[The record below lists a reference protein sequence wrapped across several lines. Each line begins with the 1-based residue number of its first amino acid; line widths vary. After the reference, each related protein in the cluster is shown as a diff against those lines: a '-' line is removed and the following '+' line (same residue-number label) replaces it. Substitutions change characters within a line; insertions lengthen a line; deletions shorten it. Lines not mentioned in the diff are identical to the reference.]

1 MLILAAALLFSPHY
15 EITLPRFLFGATA
28 SLPVS
33 DAKGNLYFISD
44 EIGPSGSLPQRV
56 TRIDPD
62 GNVVYRVIPV
72 VNGTFCQSSPL
83 TPDSAENLY
92 VASTC
97 SVGGVGEI
105 VVSKIAPS
113 GTILYTF
120 PTQISTAATVNG
132 MAVGPDGSVFLTGS
146 AGPKYL
152 STTPGAYVSSL
163 QAAQDNF
170 NAFVVEVNAAGTA
183 IKYATFLDNAPQ
195 TPPFGGVLSTFGVA
209 IAVDSNG
216 KAYVTGTTDD
226 IGFPTSE
233 VAFNRNC
240 DCSIGYP
247 ATFVVRLNVD
257 GSDVD
262 YSTFLV
268 PHNLPGNPPL
278 PPPSSIS
285 VNSGF
290 QATVTEVLGGGSQFS
305 TSRLDQYGTQ
315 LLNYNLVTFQVQ
327 GSFSVIPD
335 GLGNLL
341 FSGQNAPTNLP
352 ISAGAFS
359 SGTAFVAEV
368 RIEDGSVLYAT
379 HLPAGS
385 ASGGI
390 LPDGGGGFLV
400 IGAAVG
406 GPIPST
412 QFTRLVPISTSTP
425 AVLGVANVAGLAVSP
440 GLAPGEV
447 ASIYG
452 TGLGPSPG
460 LRGKFDVN
468 GRLPDSLGGTEVYF
482 NGVRAPLLYAGDQQ
496 VNAIV
501 PFSVSGR
508 TVGVVLIVNGKVSN
522 QAYLPTQTADPEIFK
537 ANIASAPNVAFAINE
552 DGSVNSAQNP
562 AKGGSVL
569 TLFVSG
575 AGLLSPT
582 PEDGTRGG
590 LGPRLVLPVTV
601 NVSYAVSLQE
611 GVEAPIY
618 ALGEVRYAGSAP
630 TLAAG
635 VVQINVRLPVEAYV
649 GSSQSVLIYF
659 GDVSGPLGAAGAQ
672 GSVWI
677 ASNTQNQ

>member
-1 MLILAAALLFSPHY
+1 MLILAAALLFAPHY
-15 EITLPRFLFGATA
+15 EITLPRFLFAATA

-44 EIGPSGSLPQRV
+44 EIGPSGSQPQRV

-62 GNVVYRVIPV
+62 GKVVYRVIPV

-105 VVSKIAPS
+105 VVSKIGPS

-120 PTQISTAATVNG
+120 PTQISSTVSVNG
-132 MAVGPDGSVFLTGS
+132 MTVGPDGSVFLTGS
-146 AGPKYL
+146 ALPNYL
-152 STTPGAYVSSL
+152 ATTQGAYVSSL
-163 QAAQDNF
+163 QAAPHP

-183 IKYATFLDNAPQ
+183 IKYATFLDNAPPTQ
-195 TPPFGGVLSTFGVA
+195 SPGEVQASGVA
-209 IAVDSNG
+209 IAIDSNG
-216 KAYVTGTTDD
+216 EAYVTGTTDD

-233 VAFNRNC
+233 GAFNRNC

-247 ATFVVRLNVD
+247 VAFVVRLNVD
-257 GSDVD
+257 GSNVD

-268 PHNLPGNPPL
+268 PHTLPGNPPL

-305 TSRLDQYGTQ
+305 TTRLDQYGTQ
-315 LLNYNLVTFQVQ
+315 LLSYNLVTFQVQ
-327 GSFSVIPD
+327 GFFSVTPD

-359 SGTAFVAEV
+359 NGTAFVAEV

-390 LPDGGGGFLV
+390 LPDGSGGFLV

-412 QFTRLVPISTSTP
+412 QFTRLAPVSSSTP

-460 LRGKFDVN
+460 LQGKFDSN
-468 GRLPDSLGGTEVYF
+468 GRLPESLGGTEVYF
-482 NGVRAPLLYAGDQQ
+482 NGVRAPLLYSGDQQ

-508 TVGVVLIVNGKVSN
+508 TVSVVLIVNGKVSN

-537 ANIASAPNVAFAINE
+537 ANIASAADVAFAVNE

-611 GVEAPIY
+611 GVPAPIY
-618 ALGEVRYAGSAP
+618 AQGEVRYAGSAP

-635 VVQINVRLPVEAYV
+635 VVQIDVQLPVEAYV

-659 GDVSGPLGAAGAQ
+659 GDVSGPLGASASQ

-677 ASNTQNQ
+677 ASTMQNQ

>member
-1 MLILAAALLFSPHY
+1 MLILAAALLFAPHY

-44 EIGPSGSLPQRV
+44 EIGASGSMPQRV

-62 GNVVYRVIPV
+62 GNVVYRIIPV
-72 VNGTFCQSSPL
+72 VNGIFCQSSPL

-97 SVGGVGEI
+97 SFGGVGEI

-146 AGPKYL
+146 AGPNDL
-152 STTPGAYVSSL
+152 ATTPGAYVSSL
-163 QAAQDNF
+163 QAAQDNP

-195 TPPFGGVLSTFGVA
+195 TQSPGEVPTSGVA
-209 IAVDSNG
+209 IAVDSYG
-216 KAYVTGTTDD
+216 KAYVAGTTGD

-233 VAFNRNC
+233 AAFNRNC
-240 DCSIGYP
+240 DCSIGNP
-247 ATFVVRLNVD
+247 AVFVVRLNVD
-257 GSDVD
+257 GSNVD

-268 PHNLPGNPPL
+268 PQNLPGNPPL

-290 QATVTEVLGGGSQFS
+290 QATVTQVLGGGNEFS
-305 TSRLDQYGTQ
+305 TTRLDQYGTQ
-315 LLNYNLVTFQVQ
+315 LLNYNLVTFQAQ
-327 GSFSVIPD
+327 GFFSAVPD
-335 GLGNLL
+335 GNGDLL
-341 FSGQNAPTNLP
+341 FSGQTAPTNLP

-359 SGTAFVAEV
+359 NGTDFAAEV

-390 LPDGGGGFLV
+390 LPDGSGGFLV

-412 QFTRLVPISTSTP
+412 QFTRLVPVSSSTP

-447 ASIYG
+447 TSIYG

-460 LRGKFDVN
+460 LQGEFDSN
-468 GRLPDSLGGTEVYF
+468 GHLPDSLGGTEVYF
-482 NGVRAPLLYAGDQQ
+482 NGVRAPLLYSGDQQ

-501 PFSVSGR
+501 PFSLSGQTVS
-508 TVGVVLIVNGKVSN
+508 VVLIVNGKVSN
-522 QAYLPTQTADPEIFK
+522 QAYLPTRAADPEIFK
-537 ANIASAPNVAFAINE
+537 ANIASAPNVAFAVNG
-552 DGSVNSAQNP
+552 DGTVNSAQSP

-601 NVSYAVSLQE
+601 NVSYGITLQE
-611 GVEAPIY
+611 GVQAPIF
-618 ALGEVRYAGSAP
+618 AQGEVRYAGSAP

-635 VVQINVRLPVEAYV
+635 IVQINVQLPVETYV

-659 GDVSGPLGAAGAQ
+659 GDVSASLGPPQAQ
-672 GSVWI
+672 ASVWI
-677 ASNTQNQ
+677 AGTVQNR

>member
-1 MLILAAALLFSPHY
+1 MLILAAALLFAPHY
-15 EITLPRFLFGATA
+15 EITLSRFHFGNTA
-28 SLPVS
+28 SPPVS

-72 VNGTFCQSSPL
+72 VKGTFCQSGPL

-120 PTQISTAATVNG
+120 PTQISSAVSVNG
-132 MAVGPDGSVFLTGS
+132 MAVGLDGSVFLTGS
-146 AGPKYL
+146 ALPKYL
-152 STTPGAYVSSL
+152 ATTQGAYVSSL
-163 QAAQDNF
+163 LAAPNA

-183 IKYATFLDNAPQ
+183 IKYATFLDNAPPTQSPGEVQ
-195 TPPFGGVLSTFGVA
+195 TSGVA

-216 KAYVTGTTDD
+216 EAYVTGTTDD

-233 VAFNRNC
+233 AAFNRNC
-240 DCSIGYP
+240 NCSIGYP
-247 ATFVVRLNVD
+247 VVFVVRLNVD
-257 GSDVD
+257 GSNVD

-305 TSRLDQYGTQ
+305 TTRLDQYGTQ

-327 GSFSVIPD
+327 GFFSVTPD

-352 ISAGAFS
+352 ISAGAFA

-390 LPDGGGGFLV
+390 LPDGSGGFLV

-412 QFTRLVPISTSTP
+412 QFTRLVPVSTSTP

-460 LRGKFDVN
+460 LQGKFDSN
-468 GRLPDSLGGTEVYF
+468 GRLPESLGGTEVYF

-537 ANIASAPNVAFAINE
+537 ANTASAADVAFAVNE

-569 TLFVSG
+569 TLYVSG

-601 NVSYAVSLQE
+601 DVSYDITLQE
-611 GVEAPIY
+611 GVPAPIY
-618 ALGEVRYAGSAP
+618 APGNVRYAGSAP

-635 VVQINVRLPVEAYV
+635 VVQINVQLPVEAYV

-659 GDVSGPLGAAGAQ
+659 GDVSAPLGAIQAQ
-672 GSVWI
+672 GAVWI
-677 ASNTQNQ
+677 ASTMQNR